1 MARRGRGVL
10 VVVSVLALLLGA
22 CGGAA
27 SQRPAADPTGEE
39 LAAGPTEEELDA
51 HGAPAATAP
60 PPDAHLVG
68 ASWPETAAWIARE
81 TDNGRPVVVN
91 FFASWCGP
99 CRREAPLLEK
109 ARAANPD
116 VAFLGIAYRDFEP
129 DAAEFLEETGLG
141 LPSLLDFDGSIG
153 TEMGVRGMPN
163 TFFFDASGRLVSRI
177 VGEFSE
183 DQLKARIEE
192 ARRR

>member
-22 CGGAA
+22 CGGQA
-27 SQRPAADPTGEE
+27 SERPVTDPTGEE
-39 LAAGPTEEELDA
+39 LAADPTEDELDA
-51 HGAPAATAP
+51 HAAPEATAP
-60 PPDAHLVG
+60 PPDARLVG
-68 ASWPETAAWIARE
+68 ASWPETAAWITRE

-99 CRREAPLLEK
+99 CRREAPLLEE

-163 TFFFDASGRLVSRI
+163 TFFFDVSGRLVSRI

-183 DQLKARIEE
+183 DQLNARIEE